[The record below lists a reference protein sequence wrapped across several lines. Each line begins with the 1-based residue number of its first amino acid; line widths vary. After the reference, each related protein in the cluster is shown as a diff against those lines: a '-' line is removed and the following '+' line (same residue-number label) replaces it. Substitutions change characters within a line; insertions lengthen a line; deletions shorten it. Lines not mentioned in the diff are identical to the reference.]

1 MKNEKAYIYAKK
13 VVDGKLKDCYG
24 KSTKAPCYVIKQC
37 EQFLKIADGKDDKY
51 IINKQK
57 LGALKALLNL
67 MKMPKGTKSGQSL
80 YKCTTEYQWLFYTA
94 VLCTVHRDDP
104 ERRRY
109 ETAILEICRKNF
121 KTYTVGT
128 IFIYLM
134 MTEPRFSKLYS
145 VAPDGQLSKE
155 VKEAIEMTLKSSPD
169 IYYEDVVEKKRI
181 VKRELW
187 KVLRDYIKFTMNDNR
202 YTPLNYSNSRFDGR
216 LPTAF
221 LADEVGALPN
231 NYAIEAMRS
240 GQLNIK
246 NKLGCII
253 STKYPTLVNPF
264 EDEVEYA
271 KKVLNGVVEDD
282 TIFALLYEP
291 DETKAWATDD
301 LILQQGNPVALEMED
316 IWLDLVKKR
325 TQAIEREMLRENFL
339 TKHCNIAYS
348 GAASESF
355 VSIDA
360 VMECEVEK
368 IDFTGRSLY
377 VGVDLAQTNDNCA
390 VAVACL
396 DDDNNILCDVTAFIP
411 EGRLDEKTKFEKCDY
426 RTYIADGHC
435 VACGDMVVDYSVIED
450 FVFEIEKTYG
460 GTVVAIGYDRFNAM
474 SSAQKWA
481 QDYTTVEVRQHSDT
495 LHPATKLLSEKIE
508 SGQFRFVKNDLLV
521 INFQNARCT
530 YDSTLRRYVNKKKS
544 NGKVDMVVSLID
556 AVYLIDQDTTWSDQF
571 FVQMI

>member
-1 MKNEKAYIYAKK
+1 MKNKAYEYAKA
-13 VVDGKLKDCYG
+13 VVDDKIKDVYG
-24 KSTKAPCYVIKQC
+24 KPTKAPQYVIKQC
-37 EQFLKIADGKDDKY
+37 ERFLEISDNKETTYKIDTKKVKKVES
-51 IINKQK
+51 ILK
-57 LGALKALLNL
+57 LL
-67 MKMPKGTKSGQSL
+67 KMPLGINAGQSL
-80 YKCTTEYQWLFYTA
+80 YDCTTGYQWLFYIA
-94 VLCTVHRDDP
+94 VLCTVYRND
-104 ERRRY
+104 ESRRRY
-109 ETAILEICRKNF
+109 ETAILEICRKNY
-121 KTYTVGT
+121 KTYTIGT
-128 IFIYLM
+128 LFIILM
-134 MTEPRFSKLYS
+134 LTEPRFSNLYS
-145 VAPDGQLSKE
+145 VAPDGSLSRE
-155 VKEAIEMTLKSSPD
+155 VKQAIENTLKSSPD
-169 IYYEDVVEKKRI
+169 VYYDPEGALR
-181 VKRELW
+181 LA
-187 KVLRDYIKFTMNDNR
+187 VLRDYIKCSVSDVK

-216 LPTAF
+216 LPAAF

-240 GQLNIK
+240 GQLNVK

-253 STKYPTLVNPF
+253 STKYPTAVNPF

-271 KKVLNGVVEDD
+271 KKILNGVIEDD
-282 TIFALLYEP
+282 TVFALLYEP

-301 LILQQGNPVALEMED
+301 LIMQQGNPAALEREEIWED
-316 IWLDLVKKR
+316 LCKKR
-325 TQAIEREMLRENFL
+325 KQAIEKERARENFL

-368 IDFTGRSLY
+368 IDFTGLSLY